1 LALAELDAKKA
12 KGWIRLSLRQHVAR
26 ICLLMTAALVFLG
39 WLAAHTDVMFADGLR
54 YIALARTIDQGS
66 FKAVLTHS
74 VDHPVYSAAIV
85 VAHHLLGGNQ
95 PQDWQAA
102 GQFAAVLS
110 GVLLVIPLYLFALE
124 LCGAPSAWLAC
135 LFTFLVPL
143 TGHVV
148 ADVLSESTFLLFWT
162 AGCWTALRFL
172 RQGRTIWLLPTAA
185 FAGLAYLTRP
195 EGLLLPVALGGTLL
209 LMPIVPSTRIGWPHW
224 RRAVGFLFL
233 GSVLLVGPYV
243 ALKGGIGTKPAVA
256 RLLGLTP
263 RSPAMAVE
271 RERPLDTGQSVRVT
285 YGIACRAVMRAVLVA
300 VPPPLFLLAT
310 AGLFA
315 PGRAPNRRRK
325 TIFLA
330 LIIGGWTLALVR
342 LHATGGYCTPR
353 HAMILS
359 LPMLASAARGLTWV
373 IEGTVGRFFNALP
386 VAWVFRVQTAALGIC
401 VLCCLAFWKQDLLAP
416 INQGFR
422 GYRLAG
428 EWIAAHTPAD
438 AHVVDLKGWATF
450 YGERTGYSFGE
461 LDQAR
466 QDPKLGWLVAHDALL
481 IGPWDYCEFL
491 RTTLNGRSPVR
502 SFPESRKPGI
512 AQVHVFD
519 LAQKLARRDNEAI
532 APARIK

>member
-1 LALAELDAKKA
+1 
-12 KGWIRLSLRQHVAR
+12 
-26 ICLLMTAALVFLG
+26 MTAALAFLG
-39 WLAAHTDVMFADGLR
+39 WLAAHTEVMFADGLR

-66 FKAVLTHS
+66 LKAGLSHA

-85 VAHHLLGGNQ
+85 AAHHLLGGNQ
-95 PQDWQAA
+95 PQDWQTA
-102 GQFAAVLS
+102 GQVAAVIA
-110 GVLLVIPLYLFALE
+110 GVLLVIPLYLLVLE
-124 LCGAPSAWLAC
+124 LQGAPSAWLAC
-135 LFTFLVPL
+135 LITFLVPL
-143 TGHVV
+143 TGHVL

-172 RQGRTIWLLPTAA
+172 RQGRTTWLLPTTV

-209 LMPIVPSTRIGWPHW
+209 LMLVVPFTRLEWPHW
-224 RRAVGFLFL
+224 KRAVGFLFV
-233 GSVLLVGPYV
+233 GSALLVGPYV

-263 RSPAMAVE
+263 RSLAMAVE
-271 RERPLDTGQSVRVT
+271 RERPLDPGQSARVT
-285 YGIACRAVMRAVLVA
+285 YVLACRAVIRAVLVA
-300 VPPPLFLLAT
+300 VPPPLFLLAI

-315 PGRAPNRRRK
+315 PGRAPDRGRK
-325 TIFLA
+325 RVFLA
-330 LIIGGWTLALVR
+330 LVIGGWVLALVR

-359 LPMLASAARGLTWV
+359 LPMLAYAARGLTWV
-373 IEGTVGRFFNALP
+373 VESAVKRFLSALS
-386 VAWVFRVQTAALGIC
+386 VAWINRLQTVVLGIC

-428 EWIAAHTPAD
+428 EWIAAHTPSD

-450 YGERTGYSFGE
+450 YGERAGYSFGE

-502 SFPESRKPGI
+502 SFPERRKPGI

-519 LAQKLARRDNEAI
+519 LAQKLARSDNGTG